1 MQEAKP
7 VFNFAALKREGYL
20 DETFHLTP
28 TVDDMPE
35 GGELSVIVKDAAG
48 NAIAAQANGTFK
60 FTAQGIYTAEFAV
73 TVNEEIIL
81 QDSVKVYIKNHS
93 TQPNAEANFDKGYF
107 NGDLWAITEKGV
119 AVKDGALII
128 AGGTFR
134 TKGFSEIC
142 YFTFDVTSMKAGSS
156 SFDLIFGQ
164 DGVGYALRF
173 TDKTSVEFI
182 TPEGSREIAVGKN
195 FVEAALAGKKVT
207 LRLELASDK
216 AMLYGM
222 IEDESEETLET
233 ALCTLEGI
241 RLVGSIGV
249 TVPEGS
255 RITIDDVQFVN
266 MAGVDNPNTDPSKP
280 SDPGENPG
288 EDPGEKPG
296 DEDPKK
302 KGCAGTA
309 VGFSIAGGTAVVLA
323 AAVLCLRK
331 KKKI

>member
-1 MQEAKP
+1 
-7 VFNFAALKREGYL
+7 
-20 DETFHLTP
+20 
-28 TVDDMPE
+28 
-35 GGELSVIVKDAAG
+35 
-48 NAIAAQANGTFK
+48 
-60 FTAQGIYTAEFAV
+60 
-73 TVNEEIIL
+73 
-81 QDSVKVYIKNHS
+81 
-93 TQPNAEANFDKGYF
+93 
-107 NGDLWAITEKGV
+107 
-119 AVKDGALII
+119 
-128 AGGTFR
+128 
-134 TKGFSEIC
+134 
-142 YFTFDVTSMKAGSS
+142 MKAGSS

-266 MAGVDNPNTDPSKP
+266 MAASIIRIRILPSPPIPVKIP
-280 SDPGENPG
+280 AKTRAKNQAT
-288 EDPGEKPG
+288 K
-296 DEDPKK
+296 
-302 KGCAGTA
+302 
-309 VGFSIAGGTAVVLA
+309 IR
-323 AAVLCLRK
+323 RK
-331 KKKI
+331 RDAQVRQ